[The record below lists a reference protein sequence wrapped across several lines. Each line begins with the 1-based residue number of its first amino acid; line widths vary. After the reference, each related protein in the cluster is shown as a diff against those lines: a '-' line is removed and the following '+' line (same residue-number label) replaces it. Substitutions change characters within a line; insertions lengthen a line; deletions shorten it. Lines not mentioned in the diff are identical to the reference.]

1 MEPDRHV
8 ILLTS
13 DDCGFCQDAKE
24 VLGRLQIEF
33 AFGLTEIDIRSPQ
46 GAELAQAGGLLF
58 PPGIVIDGEP
68 FGYGRPSEKK
78 LRRRL
83 ALQIPGGGD

>member
-1 MEPDRHV
+1 MAPEREV

-24 VLGRLQIEF
+24 ILGRLQMEY
-33 AFGLTEIDIRSPQ
+33 AFGLTEIDMRSP
-46 GAELAQAGGLLF
+46 GGVELARAGELLF

-83 ALQIPGGGD
+83 APEIPGGGD

>member
-1 MEPDRHV
+1 MGAEREV

-13 DDCGFCQDAKE
+13 EDCRFCEDAKSI
-24 VLGRLQIEF
+24 LDRLRTEYRFNMI
-33 AFGLTEIDIRSPQ
+33 EIDMRSP
-46 GAELAQAGGLLF
+46 GGVELARAGELLF

-83 ALQIPGGGD
+83 ALEIPRR